1 MKKYPKH
8 SDKKPKIEY
17 FLAHI
22 YRPPIFMKIKTI
34 LIAGVLPIALFAKDD
49 DMAGKIVPRL
59 VDSKSTELNQT
70 IDGINDFASE
80 AEAQTVGKFV
90 INESTF
96 THKKTKSRK
105 AKAAPKV
112 EKIEIIAKQDLIN
125 DSVTAN
131 LGTEDGINSDS
142 LDTEEAV
149 REYAEA
155 DADIKATTDSAS
167 TGAPAKL
174 FVLDMT
180 TSIIPTESR
189 RIAGHYGPR
198 KHRMHRGVDLGLC
211 HGENRTIVA
220 AFAGKVVKVRNQGRR
235 KGYGRYVILDH
246 GNGLTTLYAHLERWK
261 VKVGDELQA
270 GDTIGIGGNSGRS
283 FGAHLHF
290 EMRYN
295 GIYINPETVYDF
307 AEGTFRDI
315 SVTLDTDKLQEAEA
329 AYQKEIGK
337 SKFYKVRR
345 GDCLGKIA
353 HKYGTSVERIKRLN
367 NLKSDNIR
375 PGQVLR
381 CS

>member
-1 MKKYPKH
+1 
-8 SDKKPKIEY
+8 
-17 FLAHI
+17 
-22 YRPPIFMKIKTI
+22 MKIKTI

-59 VDSKSTELNQT
+59 VDSKATELSQNIEDLANIETQ
-70 IDGINDFASE
+70 DPS
-80 AEAQTVGKFV
+80 VGKFV
-90 INESTF
+90 ITESNF
-96 THKKTKSRK
+96 SSKKVKPKKQSK
-105 AKAAPKV
+105 VAQPKV
-112 EKIEIIAKQDLIN
+112 SKVEVN
-125 DSVTAN
+125 D
-131 LGTEDGINSDS
+131 LGTEEGINSDS
-142 LDTEEAV
+142 LDTEEAA

-167 TGAPAKL
+167 TGAPEKL

-211 HGENRTIVA
+211 HGESRAIVA
-220 AFAGKVVKVRNQGRR
+220 AFAGKVVKVRHQGRR

-270 GDTIGIGGNSGRS
+270 GDTLGIGGNSGRS

-307 AEGTFRDI
+307 EEGTFRDI
-315 SVTLDTDKLQEAEA
+315 LVTLDTDKLQEIES

-353 HKYGTSVERIKRLN
+353 HKYGTSVQQIMRLN
-367 NLKSDNIR
+367 NLKSEKIR

>member
-1 MKKYPKH
+1 
-8 SDKKPKIEY
+8 
-17 FLAHI
+17 
-22 YRPPIFMKIKTI
+22 MKIKTI

-59 VDSKSTELNQT
+59 VDSKNTELT
-70 IDGINDFASE
+70 RSIEDLASIDTQDPS
-80 AEAQTVGKFV
+80 VGKFV
-90 INESTF
+90 ITESNF
-96 THKKTKSRK
+96 SSKKIKPKKQSK
-105 AKAAPKV
+105 ASAPAKVSKV
-112 EKIEIIAKQDLIN
+112 ETN
-125 DSVTAN
+125 D
-131 LGTEDGINSDS
+131 LGTEEGINSDS
-142 LDTEEAV
+142 LDTEEAA

-167 TGAPAKL
+167 TGAPEKL

-211 HGENRTIVA
+211 HGENRTIVP

-295 GIYINPETVYDF
+295 GVYINPETVYDF

-315 SVTLDTDKLQEAEA
+315 SITLDTDKLQEIEA

-337 SKFYKVRR
+337 SRFYRVRR

-353 HKYGTSVERIKRLN
+353 HKYGTSIEQIKRLN
-367 NLKSDNIR
+367 NLKSEKIR
-375 PGQVLR
+375 PGQILR

>member
-1 MKKYPKH
+1 
-8 SDKKPKIEY
+8 
-17 FLAHI
+17 
-22 YRPPIFMKIKTI
+22 MKIKTI
-34 LIAGVLPIALFAKDD
+34 LIAGVLPLAVFAKDD
-49 DMAGKIVPRL
+49 DLAGKIVPRL
-59 VDSKSTELNQT
+59 IESRNTELTQT
-70 IDGINDFASE
+70 IDGLEKNDFAPE
-80 AEAQTVGKFV
+80 AEAPSVGKFV
-90 INESTF
+90 INESSF
-96 THKKTKSRK
+96 SNKKAKSK
-105 AKAAPKV
+105 KSKVASKASSKAAKAAK
-112 EKIEIIAKQDLIN
+112 A
-125 DSVTAN
+125 DSDSYSRTD
-131 LGTEDGINSDS
+131 LGTEEGINSDS
-142 LDTEEAV
+142 LDTEEAA

-211 HGENRTIVA
+211 HGEDRTIVA

-270 GDTIGIGGNSGRS
+270 GDTIGVGGNSGRS

-295 GIYINPETVYDF
+295 GVYINPETVYDF

-315 SVTLDTDKLQEAEA
+315 SVTLDTDKLQEIEA

-353 HKYGTSVERIKRLN
+353 HKYGTSVEHIKRLN
-367 NLKSDNIR
+367 NLKSEKIR

>member
-1 MKKYPKH
+1 
-8 SDKKPKIEY
+8 
-17 FLAHI
+17 
-22 YRPPIFMKIKTI
+22 MKIKTI

-59 VDSKSTELNQT
+59 VDSKSTELTSSIENLAS
-70 IDGINDFASE
+70 IDTQDPS
-80 AEAQTVGKFV
+80 VGKFV
-90 INESTF
+90 ITESNF
-96 THKKTKSRK
+96 SSKKIKPKKQSKTKAP
-105 AKAAPKV
+105 AKVSKV
-112 EKIEIIAKQDLIN
+112 ETN
-125 DSVTAN
+125 D
-131 LGTEDGINSDS
+131 LGTEEGINSDS
-142 LDTEEAV
+142 LDTEEAA

-211 HGENRTIVA
+211 HGEDRTIVA

-270 GDTIGIGGNSGRS
+270 GDTIGVGGNSGRS

-295 GIYINPETVYDF
+295 GVYINPETVYDF

-337 SKFYKVRR
+337 SKFYKVRP

-367 NLKSDNIR
+367 NLKSEKIR
-375 PGQVLR
+375 PGQILR

>member
-1 MKKYPKH
+1 
-8 SDKKPKIEY
+8 
-17 FLAHI
+17 
-22 YRPPIFMKIKTI
+22 MKIKTI
-34 LIAGVLPIALFAKDD
+34 LIAGVLPLALFAKDD
-49 DMAGKIVPRL
+49 DVVGKIVPRL
-59 VDSKSTELNQT
+59 VESRNTELNQPF
-70 IDGINDFASE
+70 DGINEFAPE
-80 AEAQTVGKFV
+80 AESPSVGKFF
-90 INESTF
+90 INESNF
-96 THKKTKSRK
+96 VHKKSKARKSK
-105 AKAAPKV
+105 VSTPAKVNKTDKV
-112 EKIEIIAKQDLIN
+112 AVKPVLESANQDSIDSIN
-125 DSVTAN
+125 Q
-131 LGTEDGINSDS
+131 DS
-142 LDTEEAV
+142 LETEEAV

-167 TGAPAKL
+167 TGAPEKL

-180 TSIIPTESR
+180 TSIIPTQSR

-211 HGENRTIVA
+211 HGEDRTIVA

-270 GDTIGIGGNSGRS
+270 GDVIGIGGNSGRS

-307 AEGTFRDI
+307 AEGTFKDI
-315 SVTLDTDKLQEAEA
+315 SVTLDTDKLQEIEA

-353 HKYGTSVERIKRLN
+353 HKYGTSVEHIKRLN

-375 PGQVLR
+375 PGQILR

>member
-1 MKKYPKH
+1 
-8 SDKKPKIEY
+8 
-17 FLAHI
+17 
-22 YRPPIFMKIKTI
+22 MKIKTI

-59 VDSKSTELNQT
+59 VDSKNTELTQT
-70 IDGINDFASE
+70 LGDLASIE
-80 AEAQTVGKFV
+80 TQDPSVGKFV
-90 INESTF
+90 ITESNF
-96 THKKTKSRK
+96 SSKKIKPKKQNKVST
-105 AKAAPKV
+105 PKV
-112 EKIEIIAKQDLIN
+112 HKTQAN
-125 DSVTAN
+125 D
-131 LGTEDGINSDS
+131 LGTEEGINSDS
-142 LDTEEAV
+142 LDTEEAA

-167 TGAPAKL
+167 TGEPAKL

-189 RIAGHYGPR
+189 RVAGHYGPR

-270 GDTIGIGGNSGRS
+270 GDTLGIGGNSGRS

-295 GIYINPETVYDF
+295 GIYINPETIYDF
-307 AEGTFRDI
+307 AEGTFKDI
-315 SVTLDTDKLQEAEA
+315 SITLDTEKLQEVEA

-353 HKYGTSVERIKRLN
+353 HKYGTSVEQIKRLN
-367 NLKSDNIR
+367 NLKSEKIR

>member
-1 MKKYPKH
+1 MDCH
-8 SDKKPKIEY
+8 
-17 FLAHI
+17 
-22 YRPPIFMKIKTI
+22 
-34 LIAGVLPIALFAKDD
+34 FA
-49 DMAGKIVPRL
+49 VCRL
-59 VDSKSTELNQT
+59 MTDRLKEL
-70 IDGINDFASE
+70 GLMR
-80 AEAQTVGKFV
+80 G
-90 INESTF
+90 
-96 THKKTKSRK
+96 
-105 AKAAPKV
+105 
-112 EKIEIIAKQDLIN
+112 
-125 DSVTAN
+125 
-131 LGTEDGINSDS
+131 
-142 LDTEEAV
+142 DTEEAV

-211 HGENRTIVA
+211 HGEDRTIVA

-270 GDTIGIGGNSGRS
+270 GDTIGVGGNSGRS

-295 GIYINPETVYDF
+295 GVYINPETVYDF

-315 SVTLDTDKLQEAEA
+315 SVTLDTDKLQEIEA

-353 HKYGTSVERIKRLN
+353 HKYGTSVEHIKRLN
-367 NLKSDNIR
+367 NLKSEKIR